1 MNKWS
6 SELLPQPSES
16 DRLRIE
22 LRQSRIRLL
31 ETLGNI
37 IQVKSEKVLYGEQV
51 LERLLD
57 QLLSITALK
66 NKEET

>member
-1 MNKWS
+1 MTKWS

-37 IQVKSEKVLYGEQV
+37 IQVKSEKVLYGEQD

-57 QLLSITALK
+57 QLLSIIALK